1 MIFGVISDLHL
12 HNWASYS
19 AVDSNGL
26 NSRLVALLMEIERAA
41 ETTKSL
47 GGSHLFV
54 TGDVFHVR
62 GSVAPSVLNPT
73 LDLFG
78 RIVSDMKMSVLVLAG
93 NHDLEG
99 KNGTRLGSAVT
110 ALEGV
115 GCHCVSE
122 TPCSIPTHCGD
133 ITMIPWI
140 EDLGEL
146 AKAVEGEKGRD
157 SFVLMHGP
165 INGVIKGLP
174 ESGLD
179 PDWLASLELKGVLSG
194 HYHNHKVFDGGV
206 VSVGAIAHHTWSDV
220 GSTAGFLTV
229 DMQTGYVTHHES
241 NAPKFIELD
250 PSMTARQMEE
260 AAFKN
265 FVRARVQSSDL
276 KEVAAMR
283 KTLIDA
289 GALGVTIIA
298 EPAAAGASRGST
310 SVKTGMTLAES
321 VARYIDA
328 GSFYNKP
335 LLADRCQS
343 IMAKIG
349 SI

>member
-12 HNWASYS
+12 HNWSAYS
-19 AVDSNGL
+19 TIDSNGL

-47 GGSHLFV
+47 GGTHLFV
-54 TGDVFHVR
+54 TGDIFHVR

-73 LDLFG
+73 LDTFKRVIEVIGLEVF
-78 RIVSDMKMSVLVLAG
+78 VLAG

-99 KNGTRLGSAVT
+99 KHGSRLGSAVT

-115 GCHCVSE
+115 GCKCVSE
-122 TPCSIPTHCGD
+122 TPRSIPTQCGD

-140 EDLGEL
+140 ENLGEL
-146 AKAVEGEKGRD
+146 AGAVEREKGRD
-157 SFVLMHGP
+157 SLVLMHGP

-194 HYHNHKVFDGGV
+194 HYHNHKVFDGNV

-220 GSTAGFLTV
+220 GSVAGFLTI
-229 DMQTGYVTHHES
+229 DMRTGYVTHHES
-241 NAPKFIELD
+241 KAPKFVELD
-250 PSMTARQMEE
+250 PSMSTGQMEE

-265 FVRARVQSSDL
+265 FVRARVLSSDL
-276 KEVAAMR
+276 KEVAAIR

-343 IMAKIG
+343 IMVKIG